1 MESNKKYWKG
11 LEELNKTPE
20 FVENN
25 KNEFAEPLPIE
36 DVLSEAGLST
46 VTPRRDFLKALGFG
60 LGAVTLAACQK
71 APVHKSIPYL
81 VRPEE
86 VIPGIPNYYMSSFNG
101 NSIKVK
107 TTVGRPIKIEANEN
121 AGQFNC
127 GTDAQAQA
135 SVLDLYDVSKLKKPV
150 LKKSE
155 TDSWEDIDAF
165 VKGELNKVQAS
176 GKKIKII
183 SSTLISP
190 SARNVVADFIA
201 KYPTA
206 KNVQYDA
213 VSYTGIIKANENSFG
228 KAVVP
233 QYNFQNADL
242 IVSFAA
248 DFLGTWISGEEFT
261 AQYISNRNYKSLE
274 KGKMSRHFQFEVGMS
289 LTGTN
294 ADTRIGIKLS
304 EEGPAIIALY
314 NAITGASLPGGKLG
328 NNTNAEKAINLV
340 AKELLQ
346 NKGKSVVV
354 AGSNDVATQTL
365 VNAINVAIGSYGTT
379 IDLDNPCKKYA
390 GNDAEFAELVNEMNR
405 GEVGA
410 VFFWNSN
417 PAYDAINAKAF
428 TEGLSKV
435 ALRVSLSDRA
445 DETADL
451 CDVIA
456 ITPNYLESWGD
467 ANPYEG
473 TYTIVQPTI
482 NPVFNSR
489 QAEASL
495 LKWSDAPIQDYY
507 QYVRNNWDK
516 TIAAETGKTW
526 DDVLQLGV
534 AKAAPKTAGTYGFSL
549 AVDTV
554 ASSMLLASKS
564 LQKDNALEVV
574 IYESIPMRDGKQA
587 NNAFLQELPCPVSK
601 VTWDNFIALAPKQLE
616 KLGLSEF
623 DVVTIKGE
631 NGYSVALPVLVQ
643 PGQAMGTAAIALGY
657 GRTKVG
663 KCGDNVGKN
672 AFPFVSLSNGT
683 LKYAT
688 TATLTA
694 TGDREEL
701 AQTQTH
707 YSFEGR
713 NVIRET
719 TLKDYLKDPASGSG
733 NHHKHKVYDLWTT
746 DKHEQLGNS
755 WVMAIDLN
763 ACTGCGSCVVAC
775 NVENNIPVV
784 GKDEVRRRREMHWLR
799 IDRYYSYDQEPTA
812 DAAHGAHDHEGMN
825 AVTKEKEIA
834 HLKEEQMNNVSVVH
848 QPMMCQHCD
857 HAPCETVCPVLATV
871 HSSDGLNHM
880 AYNRCVGTR
889 YCANNCPYKVRRF
902 NWFNYW
908 NDSRF
913 DNYLNNEFTQLVL
926 NPDVTTRSRG
936 VMEKC
941 SMCIQRI
948 QAGRLQAKM
957 EKRALKDGD
966 IKMACQEA
974 CSANAIIF
982 GDKNDPNSEV
992 SKALRSERTY
1002 YVLEEINVEPG
1013 IGYMTKVRN
1022 IDQEKHEVHA

>member
-11 LEELNKTPE
+11 LEELKNTPD

-60 LGAVTLAACQK
+60 LGAVTLAACQTT
-71 APVHKSIPYL
+71 PVHKSIPYL
-81 VRPEE
+81 IRPEE
-86 VIPGIPNYYMSSFNG
+86 VVPGIPNYYVSTFKGQSVL
-101 NSIKVK
+101 VK
-107 TTVGRPIKIEANEN
+107 TVVGRPIKIEVNPN
-121 AGQFNC
+121 AGIFST

-135 SVLDLYDVSKLKKPV
+135 SVLDLYDVSKLKAPL

-155 TDSWEDIDAF
+155 TTWSKLDEF
-165 VKGELNKVQAS
+165 VKGELNKAQAS
-176 GKKIKII
+176 GKKIRIV
-183 SSTLISP
+183 SSSLNSP
-190 SARNVVADFIA
+190 SAKAVVTDFA
-201 KYPTA
+201 VKYPTT
-206 KNVQYDA
+206 KHVQYDP

-228 KAVVP
+228 KAVLP
-233 QYNFQNADL
+233 KYNFDKADL

-261 AQYISNRNYKSLE
+261 AQYVSNRNHKSLE
-274 KGKMSRHFQFEVGMS
+274 KGKMSRHFQFETGMS

-294 ADTRIGIKLS
+294 ADTRIPIKLS
-304 EEGPAIIALY
+304 EEGPALITLY
-314 NAITGASLPGGKLG
+314 NAITGSNLAGGTLG
-328 NNTNAEKAINLV
+328 NNTNADKALKLV

-346 NKGKSVVV
+346 NKGKSLVVS
-354 AGSNDVATQTL
+354 GSNDVSTQTL
-365 VNAINVAIGSYGTT
+365 VNAINSAIGSYGTT
-379 IDLDNPCKKYA
+379 IDLDNANKRYE
-390 GNDAEFAELVNEMNR
+390 GNDAEFAELINEMNR
-405 GEVGA
+405 GEVAA
-410 VFFWNSN
+410 VFFLNSN
-417 PAYDAINAKAF
+417 PVYDATNSKAF
-428 TEGLSKV
+428 TDALAKV
-435 ALRVSLSDRA
+435 ALKVSFSDRV
-445 DETADL
+445 DETSDL
-451 CDVIA
+451 CDAVA

-467 ANPYEG
+467 ANTYEG
-473 TYTIVQPTI
+473 FYSIVQPTI

-489 QAEASL
+489 QAEQSL
-495 LKWSDAPIQDYY
+495 LIWSDAAVQDYY
-507 QYVRNNWDK
+507 QYVRNNWEK
-516 TIAAETGKTW
+516 NILPTVGKTW
-526 DDVLQLGV
+526 NDVLQSG
-534 AKAAPKTAGTYGFSL
+534 
-549 AVDTV
+549 
-554 ASSMLLASKS
+554 
-564 LQKDNALEVV
+564 VV
-574 IYESIPMRDGKQA
+574 IAPAKSAGAYNFALSLDAVATSIANSSKALAKGNGKDTLELHVYESIPMRDGKHA
-587 NNAFLQELPCPVSK
+587 NNAFLQELPDPVSK
-601 VTWDNFIALAPKQLE
+601 VTWDNYLALSPKQAE
-616 KLGLSEF
+616 ASGFKEF
-623 DVVTIKGE
+623 DVVTIKDEKGT
-631 NGYSVALPVLVQ
+631 SIDLPVLIQ
-643 PGQAMGTAAIALGY
+643 PGQAMGTASVALGY

-663 KCGDNVGKN
+663 KAGDNVGKN
-672 AFPFVSLSNGT
+672 AFPFVSFNNGT

-688 TATLTA
+688 TVKLSG
-694 TGDREEL
+694 TGMTDEL

-713 NVIRET
+713 NIIREAS
-719 TLKDYLKDPASGSG
+719 LKDYLKDPAAGSG

-746 DKHEQLGNS
+746 DKYEKLGND

-763 ACTGCGSCVVAC
+763 ACTGCGSCIVAC

-799 IDRYYSYDQEPTA
+799 IDRYYSFNDEKT
-812 DAAHGAHDHEGMN
+812 GEN
-825 AVTKEKEIA
+825 VTEEKEIA
-834 HLKEEQMNNVSVVH
+834 HMSNLDNVSVVH
-848 QPMMCQHCD
+848 QPMLCQHCD

-948 QAGRLQAKM
+948 QAGKLTAKM

-966 IKMACQEA
+966 IQMACQQA

-982 GDKNDPNSEV
+982 GDRNDPNSEV
-992 SKALRSERTY
+992 SKLLRSERTY
-1002 YVLEEINVEPG
+1002 YVLEEINVQPG
-1013 IGYMTKVRN
+1013 IGYMTKIRN
-1022 IDQEKHEVHA
+1022 IDSETKEVHA